1 MRDHGKGKSRAP
13 ALERRTCAASYT
25 DTSEGRVSHLLCS
38 VGGQTFRAPVKL
50 DFLFGADA
58 RGRYAPLYRDGR
70 LVFALPG
77 GREVRA

>member
-1 MRDHGKGKSRAP
+1 MRGHGEGKSRAQ
-13 ALERRTCAASYT
+13 ALERRTCAASHT
-25 DTSEGRVSHLLCS
+25 DTCEGRVSHLLCS

-50 DFLFGADA
+50 DFLSGADA
-58 RGRYAPLYRDGR
+58 RGLYAPLYRDGA